1 MSPELIATLAV
12 GVALGGAM
20 LATMRGLRSDMIDL
34 RSEVRDVRSEVRDVR
49 SDVGDLRER
58 MARLEGLFEGFTGR
72 GGAGQESPAV

>member
-1 MSPELIATLAV
+1 MSPELIAILAV
-12 GVALGGAM
+12 GVGLGGAM

-72 GGAGQESPAV
+72 GGQESPAA